1 MASNVSG
8 PSDKYIYIPDQE
20 EEQNTR
26 QAETSEEIAR
36 PTQEAIDEQNLSYHQ
51 ALGFTDE
58 SRPGP
63 PTARDAQGSTR
74 LDYTPT
80 EQEQNLQRLLA
91 RQQAEAA
98 RRADP
103 PPSIDSPGLSENP
116 ADSPDLRPRQSTSRL
131 RRAFSRQNLSRQPS
145 QASLGALSNAS
156 TSSFGAI
163 PSANASRINLRQG
176 SLGRQGSGG
185 DVPPVPALP
194 AAFRQGTLTSQ
205 LSSPH
210 SDQAPEGTVLREG
223 EITSEPI
230 PHEPPPTYNAA
241 AGSSTGPGTLAGAA
255 ALNAPSRSR
264 LRSLGNLITSGRT
277 RDPQGDANN
286 KLRQALEKGS
296 SKDIAKFLNA
306 TSPAPNPATPSSENE
321 QNAFHKVGLSKGN
334 LSRET
339 IDQLFEKTPV
349 GLRAAASRAQDKL
362 GRNTPLHLVQQ
373 QIGKLQALL
382 INQNPAKIEVLE
394 HMATKLIEADAAAPG
409 ETPLNQIRNAAR
421 RTPDEERRE
430 ARRTASN
437 GIF

>member
-8 PSDKYIYIPDQE
+8 PGDKHIYIPDQE

-26 QAETSEEIAR
+26 QAETAEEIAR

-80 EQEQNLQRLLA
+80 LQEQNLQRLLA

-98 RRADP
+98 RRNP
-103 PPSIDSPGLSENP
+103 PPSIDTPGLSENP

-145 QASLGALSNAS
+145 QASLGAQSNAS
-156 TSSFGAI
+156 TSSFGTI
-163 PSANASRINLRQG
+163 PSANASRINLRQD
-176 SLGRQGSGG
+176 SGRQGSA
-185 DVPPVPALP
+185 DVPPPVPQLP
-194 AAFRQGTLTSQ
+194 EQYRRGTGQTQ
-205 LSSPH
+205 LSQQSGQGQEGAVLQEAERTSSP
-210 SDQAPEGTVLREG
+210 T
-223 EITSEPI
+223 
-230 PHEPPPTYNAA
+230 PHAPPPGYSAA

-255 ALNAPSRSR
+255 ALTAPSRSR

-306 TSPAPNPATPSSENE
+306 TSPAPNPATPSSEHE
-321 QNAFHKVGLSKGN
+321 QNAFHKVGLSKSN

-339 IDQLFEKTPV
+339 IDLLFAKTPV
-349 GLRAAASRAQDKL
+349 GLRAAAARAQDDPD
-362 GRNTPLHLVQQ
+362 RNTPLHLVQQ

-382 INQNPAKIEVLE
+382 INQNPAKIEVLQY
-394 HMATKLIEADAAAPG
+394 MATKLIEADAAAPG
-409 ETPLNQIRNAAR
+409 QTPLNQIRNAAG

-430 ARRTASN
+430 ARRTAPI
-437 GIF
+437 GIV